1 MHDGWAKSGAGSAFG
16 AERGEEADARDTLE
30 AAFREYCREIV
41 GMLRKRVKDAELAA
55 DLAQTA
61 FTRLAAR
68 QGAPEAFDQP
78 RAHLMQ
84 IARNAAVD
92 HARRE
97 AVEKRYEYE
106 SATVFGTTEAETRT
120 PEEIALQREQLAQLE
135 EIIRDL
141 PAMRR
146 RIFILSR
153 IHQLSLDE
161 IADQEGMTKRAV
173 LGHIERA
180 LADIRAGMGDTR
192 PRRSPQRGDG

>member
-1 MHDGWAKSGAGSAFG
+1 MPDGRVKSGTASAIG
-16 AERGEEADARDTLE
+16 TCRREREARETLE
-30 AAFREYCREIV
+30 ASFRKHFREIV
-41 GMLRKRVKDAELAA
+41 GMLRKRVKDPELAR

-61 FTRLAAR
+61 FARLASR
-68 QGAPEAFDQP
+68 LGDPEALANP

-84 IARNAAVD
+84 IAKNAAVD
-92 HARRE
+92 HGRKASV
-97 AVEKRYEYE
+97 AARYEQD
-106 SATVFGTTEAETRT
+106 SAVALGTGEPETRT
-120 PEEIALQREQLAQLE
+120 PEEIALQRERLARLE
-135 EIIRDL
+135 TLIRAL
-141 PAMRR
+141 PPMRR